1 MLSRYLIAEN
11 FWWCKFC
18 RNASR
23 PFLLFSWNAYHSI
36 TFTRTFG
43 LPLWVVQICEE
54 LTCWRG
60 RFNVAKPFCCH
71 LSAKLKTYGVNITKI
86 YKHNGTNLV
95 SIAVWFSRYSCFASL
110 HPVHISKSVS
120 CVFPAARSGLTQ
132 EKQLY
137 PKNTMYRHQTC
148 TIMPA
153 RICRFQ
159 WYQHCEHSA

>member
-1 MLSRYLIAEN
+1 MVVIQ
-11 FWWCKFC
+11 WCKFC

-43 LPLWVVQICEE
+43 LPLWVVQIYEE

-60 RFNVAKPFCCH
+60 RFLTLLNHFAVTSQLNLRPMM
-71 LSAKLKTYGVNITKI
+71 LISLKFTNIMVQIWCLLLCGSQDTAVLPAFI
-86 YKHNGTNLV
+86 QFILV
-95 SIAVWFSRYSCFASL
+95 
-110 HPVHISKSVS
+110 KSVS
-120 CVFPAARSGLTQ
+120 CVFLAARSGLTQ

-137 PKNTMYRHQTC
+137 PKKNTMYRHQTF

-159 WYQHCEHSA
+159 WYQHREHSA